1 MKRSFTRRRA
11 GALFAATV
19 VAWATAAVPQP
30 ATAAVTGPPPQA
42 SSFDHALYWNDVLL
56 SAFRSVGK
64 EKASPGRLA
73 RAAAMMN
80 IAMHDANWPAAPR
93 TYLPRIT
100 QQNPNDSIEATMDAA
115 AHGVLKSLFPDFDFA
130 PALTAATSQI
140 PSWVD
145 PAHISGGK
153 TDGEKI
159 AALMI
164 AERSGDEAAFSPAYT
179 LDGVPGSWR
188 PTGPANALDP
198 NLGRLKPFAMT
209 SGTQFRP
216 QLPAEFASYDELL
229 RSPQYAAQVNE
240 VKVLGSG
247 SGTTPTTRTGEQTQ
261 VAHFWANDLD
271 GTYKPPGQLL
281 DITATVSKMK
291 GLKQSANAEL
301 FGLVSMALADASIV
315 AWDAKYAT
323 PIDLWRPQSAVRE
336 AATDNNP
343 ATTADP
349 QWVPLSR
356 DRAGTPFSPP
366 FPAYISGHATFAGA
380 WAGVMQRWFGHNLT
394 FTARTEDPY
403 ATVRE
408 RTFTSFAAAAE
419 EDARS
424 RVYLG
429 VHYQWDADGGLE
441 SGFNLGEFVYTTRR
455 DQ

>member
-1 MKRSFTRRRA
+1 M
-11 GALFAATV
+11 
-19 VAWATAAVPQP
+19 
-30 ATAAVTGPPPQA
+30 
-42 SSFDHALYWNDVLL
+42 
-56 SAFRSVGK
+56 K

-100 QQNPNDSIEATMDAA
+100 QQHPDDSIEATMDAA
-115 AHGVLKSLFPDFDFA
+115 AHGVLTNVFPGFDFTS
-130 PALTAATSQI
+130 ALQEATNQI

-145 PAHISGGK
+145 PARIEGGK
-153 TDGEKI
+153 VDGTKI
-159 AALMI
+159 ANLMI
-164 AERSGDEAAFSPAYT
+164 AERSGDEPAFSPTYA

-188 PTGPANALDP
+188 PTGADGALDP
-198 NLGRLKPFAMT
+198 NLGQLKPFAMT
-209 SGTQFRP
+209 SGNQFRP
-216 QLPAEFASYDELL
+216 LLPAGFTSYDQLL
-229 RSPQYAAQVNE
+229 RSPQYADQVNE
-240 VKVLGSG
+240 VKLLGSG
-247 SGTTPTTRTGEQTQ
+247 GPTTPTTRTAAQTQ

-281 DITATVSKMK
+281 ATSIEISKLK
-291 GLKQSANAEL
+291 GLKQSENAEL
-301 FGLVSMALADASIV
+301 FNLVSMALADASIV

-323 PIDLWRPQSAVRE
+323 PIDLWRPQSAVRG
-336 AATDNNP
+336 ADTDNNA
-343 ATTADP
+343 ATVADP
-349 QWVPLSR
+349 AWVPLSKNR
-356 DRAGTPFSPP
+356 DGVPFSPP
-366 FPAYISGHATFAGA
+366 FPAYISGHATFGGA
-380 WAGVMQRWFGHNLT
+380 WAGVMQRWFGHNFT
-394 FTARTEDPY
+394 FTVRTEDPY

-419 EDARS
+419 ENARS